1 MRVAINSNFERTT
14 WFSETSETGN
24 IGKSIGDNIMAVNVN
39 TNVSAMTAQRFLNN
53 ATQAQNTSM
62 ERLSSGF
69 KINSAK
75 DDAAGLQI
83 SNRLNVQSRGLD
95 VAVRN
100 ANDGISIAQTAEGA
114 MKETT
119 GILQRMRD
127 LSLQSANGANSKDD
141 RVAIQEE
148 VTSLNDE
155 LNRIAETTSFGG
167 NKLLNG
173 TYETKSFQIG
183 ADNGEAVML
192 SLKDMRSD
200 NAQMGG
206 NSYVAENGKDKN
218 WGVQE
223 GSNDLS
229 ITLNDKKTGEQT
241 INISAK
247 AGDDIEELATYINGQ
262 TDKVTASVDEDGRL
276 QIFTDNNTIS
286 GPASF
291 GGSLASELGIGE
303 AKQETVSDIDVTSVG
318 GSQQSVAILDSAL
331 KYVDSHRAELGAFQ
345 NRFGHAISNLDNINE
360 NVNASASR
368 IKDTDFAKET
378 TAMTKSQILSQASSS
393 ILAQAK
399 QAPNAA
405 LSLLG

>member
-1 MRVAINSNFERTT
+1 
-14 WFSETSETGN
+14 
-24 IGKSIGDNIMAVNVN
+24 MAVNVN
-39 TNVSAMTAQRFLNN
+39 TNVSAMTAQRYLNN
-53 ATQAQNTSM
+53 ANSAQQTSM
-62 ERLSSGF
+62 ERLASGS

-114 MKETT
+114 MNETT
-119 GILQRMRD
+119 NILQRMRD
-127 LSLQSANGANSKDD
+127 LSLQSSNGSNSKSE

-148 VTSLNDE
+148 VTALNDE

-173 TYETKSFQIG
+173 THGTKSFQIG

-192 SLKDMRSD
+192 QLKDMRSD

-206 NSYVAENGKDKN
+206 KSYQTENAKDKDWN
-218 WGVQE
+218 VQA
-223 GSNDLS
+223 GANDLKMS
-229 ITLNDKKTGEQT
+229 FTDNFGQAQEIDV
-241 INISAK
+241 SAK

-262 TDKVTASVDEDGRL
+262 QDSVKASVTEDGKL
-276 QIFTDNNTIS
+276 QMFTGNNKVEGEVAFS
-286 GPASF
+286 
-291 GGSLASELGIGE
+291 GSLASELGMQPG
-303 AKQETVSDIDVTSVG
+303 KDVTVDTIDVTSVG
-318 GSQQSVAILDSAL
+318 GAQESVAVIDAAL

-345 NRFGHAISNLDNINE
+345 NRFDHAISNLDNINE
-360 NVNASASR
+360 NVNASKSR

-378 TAMTKSQILSQASSS
+378 TQMTKSQILSQASSS

-399 QAPNAA
+399 QAPNSA

>member
-1 MRVAINSNFERTT
+1 
-14 WFSETSETGN
+14 
-24 IGKSIGDNIMAVNVN
+24 MAVNVN
-39 TNVSAMTAQRFLNN
+39 TNVSAMTAQRYLNN
-53 ATQAQNTSM
+53 ANSAQQTSM
-62 ERLSSGF
+62 ERLASGS

-114 MKETT
+114 MNETT
-119 GILQRMRD
+119 NILQRMRD
-127 LSLQSANGANSKDD
+127 LSLQSSNGSNSKSE

-148 VTSLNDE
+148 VTALNDE

-173 TYETKSFQIG
+173 THGTKSFQIG

-192 SLKDMRSD
+192 QLKDMRSD

-206 NSYVAENGKDKN
+206 KSYQTENAKDKDWN
-218 WGVQE
+218 VQA
-223 GSNDLS
+223 GSNDLKLS
-229 ITLNDKKTGEQT
+229 FTDNFGQAQEID
-241 INISAK
+241 INAK

-262 TDKVTASVDEDGRL
+262 QDSVKASVTEDGKL
-276 QIFTDNNTIS
+276 QMFAGNNKVEGS
-286 GPASF
+286 VDFS
-291 GGSLASELGIGE
+291 GSLAGELGMQAGKE
-303 AKQETVSDIDVTSVG
+303 VTVDTIDVTSVG
-318 GSQQSVAILDSAL
+318 GAQESVAIIDAAL

-345 NRFGHAISNLDNINE
+345 NRFDHAISNLDNINE
-360 NVNASASR
+360 NVNASKSR

-378 TAMTKSQILSQASSS
+378 TQMTKSQILSQASSS

-399 QAPNAA
+399 QAPNSA

>member
-1 MRVAINSNFERTT
+1 
-14 WFSETSETGN
+14 
-24 IGKSIGDNIMAVNVN
+24 MAVNVN
-39 TNVSAMTAQRFLNN
+39 TNVSAMTAQRYLNS
-53 ATQAQNTSM
+53 ATSAQQTSM
-62 ERLSSGF
+62 ERLSSGS

-114 MKETT
+114 MNETT
-119 GILQRMRD
+119 NILQRMRD
-127 LSLQSANGANSKDD
+127 LSLQSTNGSNSKSE

-148 VTSLNDE
+148 VSALNDE

-173 TYETKSFQIG
+173 TFATKSFQIG
-183 ADNGEAVML
+183 ADSGEAVML
-192 SLKDMRSD
+192 TLNNMRSD

-206 NSYVAENGKDKN
+206 TSYQAENGKDKS
-218 WGVQE
+218 WSVQE
-223 GSNDLS
+223 GSNDL
-229 ITLNDKKTGEQT
+229 TMTVTDKAGAEQT

-262 TDKVTASVDEDGRL
+262 TDVVKASVSEDGKL
-276 QIFTDNNTIS
+276 QVFAGTDNVQ
-286 GPASF
+286 GDVEF
-291 GGSLASELGIGE
+291 GGSLAGELGMSSDGK
-303 AKQETVSDIDVTSVG
+303 AVTVNAIDVTSVG
-318 GSQQSVAILDSAL
+318 GAQESVAIIDSAL
-331 KYVDSHRAELGAFQ
+331 KFVDSHRAQLGAFQ
-345 NRFGHAISNLDNINE
+345 NRFDHAISNLDNINE
-360 NVNASASR
+360 NVNASKSR

-378 TAMTKSQILSQASSS
+378 TALTKSQILSQASSTV
-393 ILAQAK
+393 LAQAK

>member
-1 MRVAINSNFERTT
+1 
-14 WFSETSETGN
+14 
-24 IGKSIGDNIMAVNVN
+24 MAVNVN
-39 TNVSAMTAQRFLNN
+39 TNVSAMTAQRHLNN
-53 ATQAQNTSM
+53 STSAQQTSM

-114 MKETT
+114 MNETT
-119 GILQRMRD
+119 NILQRMRD
-127 LSLQSANGANSKDD
+127 LSLQSSNGSNSKAE

-148 VTSLNDE
+148 VTALNDE

-173 TYETKSFQIG
+173 THGTKSFQIG

-192 SLKDMRSD
+192 SLRDMRSD
-200 NAQMGG
+200 NSKMGG
-206 NSYVAENGKDKN
+206 TGYQAGEAKDKD
-218 WGVQE
+218 WAVK
-223 GSNDLS
+223 SDANDLT
-229 ITLNDKKTGEQT
+229 IKLTDTAGQEQE

-262 TDKVTASVDEDGRL
+262 TDLVKASVTEDGAL
-276 QIFTDNNTIS
+276 QMFAGSNKVS
-286 GPASF
+286 GDVEFS
-291 GGSLASELGIGE
+291 GGLAGELDMQAGR
-303 AKQETVSDIDVTSVG
+303 KETVDTIDVRTVG
-318 GSQQSVAILDSAL
+318 GSQESVAVIDAAL

-345 NRFGHAISNLDNINE
+345 NRFEHAINNLDNINE
-360 NVNASASR
+360 NVNASKSR

-378 TAMTKSQILSQASSS
+378 TQMTKTQILGQASSS

-399 QAPNAA
+399 QAPNSA